1 VLPFAA
7 LAQAPAVGVQLVATG
22 FEKPLLV
29 AAPASDDRLFV
40 VEQPGRIWIVKKG
53 TRLDMPFL
61 DLRSKVGFGGER
73 GLLGLAFHPDYRNN
87 GRFFVD
93 YTDKAG
99 DTQIVAFK
107 VSGDPDRADAN
118 SAATLLNID
127 QPAPNHNGGWLAFGP
142 DGYLYIGM
150 GDGGGAGDT
159 YRNGQNKNVLLGK
172 ILRIDVDSGTPYA
185 IPPANPF
192 AKGGG
197 AREVYA
203 YGLRNP
209 WRADFDGK
217 YLYVADVGQNAW
229 EEISI
234 IPIEPGG
241 ANLGW
246 PIMEAN
252 HCFNVQRCDQN
263 GLILPVYEFA
273 HAGGA
278 CSITGGYVYRG
289 SAIPSLAGQY
299 FFSDYCAGFIRSFR
313 YDGRAISTVTDWSR
327 QFGDVG
333 RVTSFGE
340 DAAGELYI
348 VAEDG
353 RIFRIVPKT

>member
-1 VLPFAA
+1 MAI
-7 LAQAPAVGVQLVATG
+7 LAT
-22 FEKPLLV
+22 
-29 AAPASDDRLFV
+29 
-40 VEQPGRIWIVKKG
+40 
-53 TRLDMPFL
+53 
-61 DLRSKVGFGGER
+61 
-73 GLLGLAFHPDYRNN
+73 
-87 GRFFVD
+87 
-93 YTDKAG
+93 
-99 DTQIVAFK
+99 
-107 VSGDPDRADAN
+107 
-118 SAATLLNID
+118 TLLNID
-127 QPAPNHNGGWLAFGP
+127 QPAPNHNGGWLSFGP

-150 GDGGGAGDT
+150 GDGGGGGDT
-159 YRNGQNKNVLLGK
+159 YRNGQNKNALLGK
-172 ILRIDVDSGTPYA
+172 ILRIDVNSGTPYA

-197 AREVYA
+197 AGEVYA

-234 IPIEPGG
+234 LPIDPAG

-252 HCFNVQRCDQN
+252 HCFNAQRCDQT
-263 GLILPVYEFA
+263 GLVLPVYEFS

-299 FFSDYCAGFIRSFR
+299 FFADYCAGFIRSFR
-313 YDGRAISTVTDWSR
+313 YDGRAISAVTDWSG

-340 DAAGELYI
+340 DSAGELYI

-353 RIFRIVPKT
+353 RIFRIVSKS